1 MSTLDAGSRAGS
13 GLRDFLDTLRRSELL
28 PRERMDAVDRL
39 AQPGE
44 DAARFALRL
53 VESGD
58 LTRFQ
63 ADKLLSGLSG
73 LIIGNYRILS
83 PLGRGGMGVVYLARE
98 RPGASNV
105 VRPLI
110 ALKVLPPRK
119 AEVDRVRDRFL
130 REMAIGE
137 FIQPHPNVARPID
150 RGEQNGLLYIAM
162 EYAPG
167 RTVREIV
174 QQDGVLAPGDAARIF
189 AEIADGLASLH
200 GVGLIHRDLKPGN
213 IVVSPGGTAKLI
225 DFGFALHL
233 GDELPRDPALVG
245 GKGYILGSM
254 DYIAPEQA
262 TDATDVSPRSDLYAL
277 GASMY
282 FSLSGCPPFPGG
294 TPLQKIN
301 WHRNDSPPPL
311 RSIRPDVPV
320 ELAAVVSKLMAK
332 DPNDRFAS
340 AAHVATILKQWAT
353 PATPH
358 VEVKT
363 SDNHELSTDDLWVDA
378 DAPDDGSTLEPVAK
392 VKGRRR
398 TEPGLRIPGWL
409 PYAVAGGIALM
420 FLIGFVAK
428 RLLG

>member
-1 MSTLDAGSRAGS
+1 MASPPDLGTRLGE
-13 GLRDFLDTLRRSELL
+13 FLDTLRRSELL
-28 PRERMDAVDRL
+28 PTDRMDAIARDTS
-39 AQPGE
+39 PGE
-44 DAARFALRL
+44 EPVQLAMRL
-53 VESGD
+53 VETGD

-73 LIIGNYRILS
+73 LVIGNYRILS

-98 RPGASNV
+98 RQDSSNV

-119 AEVDRVRDRFL
+119 AGVDRVRDRFL
-130 REMAIGE
+130 REMALGQ
-137 FIQPHPNVARPID
+137 FIRQHPNVARPLD
-150 RGEQNGLLYIAM
+150 SGEQNGLLYIAM

-174 QQDGVLAPGDAARIF
+174 LQDGALSAGDAARIF
-189 AEIADGLASLH
+189 SEVADGLASLH

-213 IVVSPGGTAKLI
+213 IIVTPGGTAKLI

-294 TPLQKIN
+294 TAIQKIK

-353 PATPH
+353 PAAPIAT
-358 VEVKT
+358 VKT

-378 DAPDDGSTLEPVAK
+378 EAPDDGSTLEEMKPS
-392 VKGRRR
+392 RR
-398 TEPGLRIPGWL
+398 TGGKPTVRLPVWL
-409 PYAVAGGIALM
+409 PYILAAVIALM
-420 FLIGFVAK
+420 FLMGFLVK
-428 RLLG
+428 RLTGT

>member
-1 MSTLDAGSRAGS
+1 MASPPDLGTKLGE
-13 GLRDFLDTLRRSELL
+13 FLDTLRRSELL
-28 PRERMDAVDRL
+28 PTDRMDAIARQ
-39 AQPGE
+39 ATPGE
-44 DAARFALRL
+44 EPVQLAMRL
-53 VESGD
+53 VETGD

-73 LIIGNYRILS
+73 LVIGNYRILS

-98 RPGASNV
+98 RQDSSNV

-130 REMAIGE
+130 REMALGR
-137 FIQPHPNVARPID
+137 FIRQHPNVARPLD
-150 RGEQNGLLYIAM
+150 SGEQNGLLYIAM

-174 QQDGVLAPGDAARIF
+174 LQDGALAAGDAARIF
-189 AEIADGLASLH
+189 SEVADGLASLH

-213 IVVSPGGTAKLI
+213 IIVTPGGTAKLI

-294 TPLQKIN
+294 TAIQKIK

-332 DPNDRFAS
+332 DPNERFAS

-353 PATPH
+353 PAAPIAT
-358 VEVKT
+358 VKT

-378 DAPDDGSTLEPVAK
+378 EAPDDGSTLEEMKPNRPAGGKPTVRLPV
-392 VKGRRR
+392 
-398 TEPGLRIPGWL
+398 WL
-409 PYAVAGGIALM
+409 PYILAAVVALM
-420 FLIGFVAK
+420 FLMGFLVK
-428 RLLG
+428 RLTGT

>member
-1 MSTLDAGSRAGS
+1 MPSSPNLGTRLGE
-13 GLRDFLDTLRRSELL
+13 FLDTLRRSELL
-28 PRERMDAVDRL
+28 PTDRMESIAKL
-39 AQPGE
+39 ASPADEPVQL
-44 DAARFALRL
+44 AMRL

-98 RPGASNV
+98 RADSSNV

-130 REMAIGE
+130 REMAIGK
-137 FIQPHPNVARPID
+137 FIRQHPHVARPLD
-150 RGEQNGLLYIAM
+150 SGEQNGLLYIAM

-174 QQDGVLAPGDAARIF
+174 QQDGAFAPGDAARVF

-213 IVVSPGGTAKLI
+213 IIVTPGGTAKLI

-282 FSLSGCPPFPGG
+282 FALSGCPPFPGG
-294 TPLQKIN
+294 TAIQKIR

-311 RSIRPDVPV
+311 RSIRPDLPV

-332 DPNDRFAS
+332 DPDDRFAS
-340 AAHVATILKQWAT
+340 AAHVATILSQWAA
-353 PATPH
+353 PAVPH
-358 VEVKT
+358 SDVKT
-363 SDNHELSTDDLWVDA
+363 TDDHELSTDDLWVDA
-378 DAPDDGSTLEPVAK
+378 DAPDDGSTLVVAK
-392 VKGRRR
+392 SRRER
-398 TEPGLRIPGWL
+398 AAEPGAFRVPNWVIYAVGG
-409 PYAVAGGIALM
+409 AVAGM
-420 FLIGFVAK
+420 FLLGFLIK
-428 RLLG
+428 WLFR

>member
-1 MSTLDAGSRAGS
+1 MSTADAGRKPDRK
-13 GLRDFLDTLRRSELL
+13 LREFLDTLRRSELL
-28 PRERMDAVDRL
+28 PSDRMDEVDRL
-39 AQPGE
+39 ARPDE
-44 DAARFALRL
+44 DPAGLALRL

-73 LIIGNYRILS
+73 LVIGKYRILS

-98 RPGASNV
+98 RPGPTNV

-130 REMAIGE
+130 REMALGE
-137 FIQPHPNVARPID
+137 FIRPHPNIARPLD

-189 AEIADGLASLH
+189 GEIADGLASLH

-213 IVVSPGGTAKLI
+213 IIVTPGGTAKLI

-294 TPLQKIN
+294 TAIQKIR

-332 DPNDRFAS
+332 NPDDRFAS

-353 PATPH
+353 PAVPH
-358 VEVKT
+358 NTVQT
-363 SDNHELSTDDLWVDA
+363 TDNHELSTDDLWVAPDS
-378 DAPDDGSTLEPVAK
+378 PDDGSTLVVSKPRQAVPVSDRLTLPKWLIYVAAGAIAGMF
-392 VKGRRR
+392 VL
-398 TEPGLRIPGWL
+398 GLL
-409 PYAVAGGIALM
+409 L
-420 FLIGFVAK
+420 
-428 RLLG
+428 RLLLR

>member
-1 MSTLDAGSRAGS
+1 MASPPDLGTRLGE
-13 GLRDFLDTLRRSELL
+13 FLDTLRRSELL
-28 PRERMDAVDRL
+28 PTGRMDAIARQ
-39 AQPGE
+39 ASPGE
-44 DAARFALRL
+44 EPVQLAMRL

-73 LIIGNYRILS
+73 LVIGNYRILS

-98 RPGASNV
+98 RQDSSNV

-119 AEVDRVRDRFL
+119 AGVDRVRDRFL
-130 REMAIGE
+130 REMALGQ
-137 FIQPHPNVARPID
+137 FIRQHPNVARPLD
-150 RGEQNGLLYIAM
+150 SGEQNGLLYIAM

-174 QQDGVLAPGDAARIF
+174 LQDGALSAGDAARIF
-189 AEIADGLASLH
+189 SEVADGLASLH

-213 IVVSPGGTAKLI
+213 IIVTPGGTAKLI

-294 TPLQKIN
+294 TAIQKIK

-353 PATPH
+353 PAAPIAT
-358 VEVKT
+358 VKT

-378 DAPDDGSTLEPVAK
+378 EAPDDGSTLEEMKPS
-392 VKGRRR
+392 RR
-398 TEPGLRIPGWL
+398 TGRKPTVRLPVWL
-409 PYAVAGGIALM
+409 PYILAAVIALM
-420 FLIGFVAK
+420 FLMGFLVK
-428 RLLG
+428 RLTGT

>member
-1 MSTLDAGSRAGS
+1 MASPPDLGTRLGE
-13 GLRDFLDTLRRSELL
+13 FLDTLRRSELL
-28 PRERMDAVDRL
+28 PADRMDAIARL
-39 AQPGE
+39 AAPADEPVQL
-44 DAARFALRL
+44 AMRL

-98 RPGASNV
+98 RQDSSNV
-105 VRPLI
+105 VRPLL

-130 REMAIGE
+130 REMALGK
-137 FIQPHPNVARPID
+137 FIRPHPNVARPID
-150 RGEQNGLLYIAM
+150 SGEQNGLLYIAM

-174 QQDGVLAPGDAARIF
+174 LQDGALAAGDAARIF
-189 AEIADGLASLH
+189 SEIADGLASLH

-213 IVVSPGGTAKLI
+213 IIVTPGGSAKLI

-294 TPLQKIN
+294 TAIQKIK

-311 RSIRPDVPV
+311 RTIRPDVPI

-332 DPNDRFAS
+332 DPDDRFAS
-340 AAHVATILKQWAT
+340 AAHVATILKQWAS
-353 PATPH
+353 PAVPH
-358 VEVKT
+358 EDVKT
-363 SDNHELSTDDLWVDA
+363 SDDHELSTDDLWVEA
-378 DAPDDGSTLEPVAK
+378 DAPDDGSTLVVSKP
-392 VKGRRR
+392 RRAATSSGFR
-398 TEPGLRIPGWL
+398 L
-409 PYAVAGGIALM
+409 PTWVPFAAGGAIALM
-420 FLIGFVAK
+420 FLLGF
-428 RLLG
+428 LLKSLLR

>member
-1 MSTLDAGSRAGS
+1 MSSPDLDSKLGE
-13 GLRDFLDTLRRSELL
+13 FLDTLRRSELL
-28 PRERMDAVDRL
+28 PPE
-39 AQPGE
+39 
-44 DAARFALRL
+44 RFASIAKQVSPGDDASQLADRL

-73 LIIGNYRILS
+73 LIIGKYHILS

-98 RPGASNV
+98 KADNSNV

-119 AEVDRVRDRFL
+119 AGVDRVRDRFL
-130 REMAIGE
+130 REMAIGK
-137 FIQPHPNVARPID
+137 FILPHPNVARPID
-150 RGEQNGLLYIAM
+150 CGEQNGLLYIAM

-174 QQDGVLAPGDAARIF
+174 MQDGTLAPGDAARIF
-189 AEIADGLASLH
+189 SEIADGLASLH
-200 GVGLIHRDLKPGN
+200 GIGLIHRDLKPGN
-213 IVVSPGGTAKLI
+213 IIVTPGGTAKLI

-245 GKGYILGSM
+245 GRGYILGSM

-294 TPLQKIN
+294 TAIQKIQ

-320 ELAAVVSKLMAK
+320 DLAAVVTKLMAK
-332 DPNDRFAS
+332 NPDDRFAS
-340 AAHVATILKQWAT
+340 AAHVAAILKQWAA
-353 PATPH
+353 PATPQT
-358 VEVKT
+358 VVRT
-363 SDNHELSTDDLWVDA
+363 SDEHELSTDNLWVESES
-378 DAPDDGSTLEPVAK
+378 PDDGSTLVVSKEHRQRKPSAPVSKPVIRLPRWTLYAAACAILAMFLLGF
-392 VKGRRR
+392 V
-398 TEPGLRIPGWL
+398 LRIM
-409 PYAVAGGIALM
+409 I
-420 FLIGFVAK
+420 
-428 RLLG
+428 R